1 MALPSSGQISMN
13 DIRIELGV
21 SSQSPFSL
29 NTARQGGYV
38 ALNIFSPTQPPYSGQ
53 ISLSDWYS
61 YCQNCNYNTITLG
74 YSSVDV
80 ITACATTPSTT
91 YYYSGSLGLYTTLY
105 TDVGGNQ
112 AAAGYYSDGTN
123 WYYQTCPDGCSITDY
138 GTCGAGPIIAYSIGY
153 CSILDYTN
161 YYDLCA
167 TTPVEIFSSTG
178 VLEDSAV
185 LYFNAYGTGGPLISF
200 VNIVDNPSNCRI
212 WEINPSTG
220 IVSGATSQFCS
231 SYGGCL

>member
-123 WYYQTCPDGCSITDY
+123 WYYQTCPDGCSITDS
-138 GTCGAGPIIAYSIGY
+138 GDCTSPS
-153 CSILDYTN
+153 
-161 YYDLCA
+161 YDLYYADEYYCYPC
-167 TTPVEIFSSTG
+167 TFNQSN
-178 VLEDSAV
+178 VLVA
-185 LYFNAYGTGGPLISF
+185 FPAGTGIFYNRYYNDLSF
-200 VNIVDNPSNCRI
+200 D
-212 WEINPSTG
+212 G
-220 IVSGATSQFCS
+220 IVYKLTSTASSGPGLILTTVGSGTNCTTVCS
-231 SYGGCL
+231 V